1 MRGGIVTVV
10 FRAYSPTRGKAGAT
24 FADHARAASQAAVRN
39 QFAACDPDTELPQ
52 DWYVQTGTVEW
63 EKP

>member
-10 FRAYSPTRGKAGAT
+10 FRAYSPTRDKAGST

-39 QFAACDPDTELPQ
+39 QFAACDPNPDLPA
-52 DWYVQTGTVEW
+52 DWYVQAGHVEW
-63 EKP
+63 ETP